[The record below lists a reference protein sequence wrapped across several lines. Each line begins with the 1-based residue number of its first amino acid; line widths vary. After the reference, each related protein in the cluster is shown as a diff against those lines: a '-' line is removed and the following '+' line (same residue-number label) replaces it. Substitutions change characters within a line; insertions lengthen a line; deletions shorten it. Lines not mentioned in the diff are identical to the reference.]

1 MAFQTGSQINP
12 ALGAINYT
20 PYLQGSLAGS
30 QAIGQGIA
38 NLGQGIASGIEQY
51 RKKQEDKQL
60 SEALFSKTK
69 QLVNENPELSSILP
83 FNVNDPKEFGITVKA
98 AGGPQAAAAL
108 LVNIGQQVQTR
119 KEDNAVGAFI
129 NGADVTQ
136 NPKISKIF
144 TDNPYLMTRAV
155 AEKTNNDI
163 KIAQLDQLRTGT
175 ALSLEEA
182 KLKQREALAKNISMF
197 LVGKTDSQKADIL
210 SQAGID
216 PITSQTALGF
226 AENAEL
232 SRSKTEAEI
241 NKANA
246 EAQAA
251 AAKAKSAGFP
261 TPQAGYRWKIN
272 SSGNLTGEQ
281 EVIPGGPVALE
292 QTAAEAVA
300 KEALPNQVFSIQ
312 NNLNKIAEAANLANN
327 PSFFPASGL
336 GSGVM
341 GFFRGSA
348 ANDLKSALTSIQS
361 SLALDKIIEL
371 KRANP
376 KSGST
381 GLGALNMKELE
392 ALQSE
397 IANLSQEQSTD
408 RLLQGLKSVYRKIGM
423 AVDYLPEQYRF
434 NVPTFED
441 AISNKT
447 GNQTQ
452 QMGNSPAKVGAM
464 ANRVFGSNK

>member
-69 QLVNENPELSSILP
+69 QLVAENPELSSILP

-108 LVNIGQQVQTR
+108 LVNVGQQVQTR
-119 KEDNAVGAFI
+119 KEDNAIGAYL

-136 NPKISKIF
+136 GKVGKIF
-144 TDNPYLMTRAV
+144 ADNPYLMTRAV

-163 KIAQLDQLRTGT
+163 KVAQLEQLRTGT
-175 ALSLEEA
+175 ALNVEEA
-182 KLKQREALAKNISMF
+182 KLKTREALAKNISMF
-197 LVGKTDSQKADIL
+197 LVGKTDSQKADII

-281 EVIPGGPVALE
+281 EVIPGGPIAIE
-292 QTAAEAVA
+292 QAAAETVV

-312 NNLNKIAEAANLANN
+312 NNLNKIAEAANLANK
-327 PSFFPASGL
+327 PLASGL
-336 GSGVM
+336 GSGVA

-371 KRANP
+371 KRSG

-408 RLLQGLKSVYRKIGM
+408 RLLQGLKSVYRKVGM

-434 NVPTFED
+434 TVPQFED
-441 AISNKT
+441 AISGKT
-447 GNQTQ
+447 GNQAQ

-464 ANRVFGSNK
+464 SNRVFGSNK